1 MKAMFRVTVCAA
13 MLGLL
18 ALSPS
23 AGFAQEKASKQCNDE
38 WAADQASIR
47 ASGKT
52 KRAFIAECRGVP
64 LAERAAAVAPLGKN
78 QYATEAEA
86 KTNCSA
92 DAVVWVNLRSRVYH
106 ASGSRSYG
114 QTKAGAYM
122 CEKESVAAGFRAPK
136 PPAPRTA
143 MRGAAT

>member
-1 MKAMFRVTVCAA
+1 MRVMFRVTACAA

-23 AGFAQEKASKQCNDE
+23 AGFAQQKTTTQCSDE
-38 WAADQASIR
+38 WSADKAGIR

-52 KRAFIAECRGVP
+52 KRAFVAECRGVP
-64 LAERAAAVAPLGKN
+64 FTVRAAAVAPLGKN
-78 QYATEAEA
+78 QYTTEAEA
-86 KTNCSA
+86 RTNCSA

-122 CEKESVAAGFRAPK
+122 CEKESLAAGFRAPK

-143 MRGAAT
+143 MRGAAI